1 MPNQAEYNAIFL
13 SVLMGLSAVG
23 LGIVPG
29 VALAW
34 LLARRDFPGKILVE
48 TVVFLPLVLPPV
60 ATGYFLVLIFGQH
73 GALGEVLS
81 RLGLKIVFTWSGMAL
96 AAAVMG
102 FPLLVRTVRA
112 SLENIDPRL
121 ESAARTLGC
130 SPLRTFFSVTLP
142 LAWTGVVAGSVLC
155 FARALGEFGATAMIS
170 AGTRGNRTISLEIFR
185 HYQTPGQEDAIAR
198 LVVISV
204 LLSAIALAASELL
217 INRYRRPGS
226 PPMPKELSG

>member
-1 MPNQAEYNAIFL
+1 MINQSELSAILL
-13 SVLMGLSAVG
+13 SILMGLCAVG

-60 ATGYFLVLIFGQH
+60 VTGYFLLSIFSDQ
-73 GALGEVLS
+73 GALGGVLT
-81 RLGLKIVFTWSGMAL
+81 RLGIKIIFSWSGMAL
-96 AAAVMG
+96 AAAIMG
-102 FPLLVRTVRA
+102 FPLLVRTARA

-130 SPLRTFFSVTLP
+130 TPMRTFFSVTLP

-155 FARALGEFGATAMIS
+155 FARALGEFGATAMVS

-185 HYQTPGQEDAIAR
+185 HYQTPGQEEAIAR

-204 LLSAIALAASELL
+204 ILSAIALAASELL
-217 INRYRRPGS
+217 TTRYRKRGS
-226 PPMPKELSG
+226 SPAPKESSR

>member
-1 MPNQAEYNAIFL
+1 MPNQAEYDAIFL

-23 LGIVPG
+23 MGIVPG

-60 ATGYFLVLIFGQH
+60 ATGYFLVLIFGQQ
-73 GALGEVLS
+73 GALGGVLS

-204 LLSAIALAASELL
+204 LLSALALAASELL

-226 PPMPKELSG
+226 FSTPMEPS